1 MVKIGLTGNKFSG
14 KNTICK
20 MFKQIGVPVFDAD
33 VVLKFI
39 LLHDLP
45 TIKIIKDK
53 YGSRFLDGYF
63 LDKSKIK
70 SKDDFDLIVD
80 CAENSLMKAY
90 EKFNSKNHIYTIF
103 KSSILFERE
112 WNKDMDYSVN
122 IFCPKIHRM
131 ERYKE
136 MTGLK
141 VSDIAYNLRN
151 EVDDLKKNSMSNFV
165 IHNYEGNNSPL
176 DQVNKIDSFVI
187 DEYLNRKKNER
198 LTPDGKGII
207 ISKHF

>member
-1 MVKIGLTGNKFSG
+1 
-14 KNTICK
+14 
-20 MFKQIGVPVFDAD
+20 
-33 VVLKFI
+33 
-39 LLHDLP
+39 
-45 TIKIIKDK
+45 
-53 YGSRFLDGYF
+53 
-63 LDKSKIK
+63 
-70 SKDDFDLIVD
+70 
-80 CAENSLMKAY
+80 
-90 EKFNSKNHIYTIF
+90 
-103 KSSILFERE
+103 
-112 WNKDMDYSVN
+112 
-122 IFCPKIHRM
+122 M

-198 LTPDGKGII
+198 LTPDGKGVI